1 MAVSTERATALKSI
15 TFKKSNSSV
24 QIQIKSKSQFEFEP
38 RATEKSEFLD
48 LVDFGVVVLLVETI
62 TPYLISKTSFVP

>member
-1 MAVSTERATALKSI
+1 MAVSTERATALQSI

-24 QIQIKSKSQFEFEP
+24 QIQIKSKSQFEFVP